1 MKKDL
6 LSWLVF
12 RSYSNLSQFNK
23 SIGIQLPLNIWPLI
37 LTCNVFLDRFEN
49 MYLERRVQEH
59 VNIYNEIFAEDNKRL
74 NNGLINFAKGS
85 VKDV

>member
-12 RSYSNLSQFNK
+12 CSYSSLSQFNK

-49 MYLERRVQEH
+49 MYLEARSGN